1 MSKKSKKADEM
12 VASSEPAAA
21 AAVDEVVE
29 ASEKK
34 TKKKGV
40 LLRGFAVM
48 SLERVKE
55 IASMGG
61 KAAHA
66 KGTAHEFTPE
76 EARRAGKIG
85 GTAAQAR
92 RAALDAVEASKQGK
106 LWPGDASTGA
116 EVRS

>member
-12 VASSEPAAA
+12 VASSEPAATA
-21 AAVDEVVE
+21 AAPAKETV
-29 ASEKK
+29 EKK
-34 TKKKGV
+34 VKKKGV

-48 SLERVKE
+48 SPERVKE
-55 IASMGG
+55 IAAIGG

-85 GTAAQAR
+85 GMAARAR
-92 RAALDAVEASKQGK
+92 RVALDAADASKQGK
-106 LWPGDASTGA
+106 LWSGDASMAGGL
-116 EVRS
+116 SK